1 MVWVSHKHA
10 DHMLGLSGILAAR
23 SASQPPLLVRMRNFT
38 SMQHFGD
45 AALVAKEQAWGLHVD
60 CESCESCM

>member
-23 SASQPPLLVRMRNFT
+23 SASQLPLLVRMRN
-38 SMQHFGD
+38 SPPCSILVMQPLLPRSKHG
-45 AALVAKEQAWGLHVD
+45 V
-60 CESCESCM
+60 CM